1 LEWGI
6 VAGILNII
14 VINLVLSGDNA
25 VVIAMASSG
34 LDHQYRKKAIFWG
47 ATLAVVLRILL
58 TFVAAFLLKIPLVQ
72 VIGGSLLAFI
82 AINLLNPKE
91 EHAEEK
97 QGTSSY
103 KKAILTILWA
113 DLLMS
118 LDNVLAVAGA
128 AGGNFLLLVFG
139 IAISIPIVLAGSTL
153 LTKLMDKYP
162 WLSYVGAGVLA
173 WTAGEM
179 IVEDK
184 LAAQYLH
191 SIPYA
196 EHLIPVI
203 LVILVIGIGK
213 IRINKSLAADKAE
226 SVEGYELN

>member
-1 LEWGI
+1 MDWGI
-6 VAGILNII
+6 IAGILNII

-34 LDHQYRKKAIFWG
+34 LSSQYRKKAIFWG

-72 VIGGSLLAFI
+72 VIGGLLLAFI
-82 AINLLNPKE
+82 AINLLHPKE
-91 EHAEEK
+91 EHNEETK
-97 QGTSSY
+97 GTSSY
-103 KKAILTILWA
+103 KKAIFTILWA

-128 AGGNFLLLVFG
+128 AGGNFILLVFG

-153 LTKLMDKYP
+153 LTKLMDKFP
-162 WLSYVGAGVLA
+162 WVSYVGAGVLA

-179 IVEDK
+179 VVKDK

-191 SIPYA
+191 SIPYVG
-196 EHLIPVI
+196 HLIPVV

-213 IRINKSLAADKAE
+213 IRINKSLAAEKAK
-226 SVEGYELN
+226 SVESYELN